1 MRLAWAAV
9 ALSLLP
15 SFTEAAQQPRATG
28 KRGAAPAAAESGPD
42 VFAGY
47 SYTRA
52 GDANLNGWELSGSLP
67 YRRRLRLAVD
77 LSGHY
82 GSFGGADLKQ
92 LTLLAGPRM
101 TWRFGRLRPFAQA
114 MAGASRSTA
123 TVALPSGAF
132 SDSTT
137 GWGLAPGAGAD
148 YRLTRRW
155 AIRAQAELLFLRAA
169 GVWDKDPRLAV
180 GAVYQLGH

>member
-15 SFTEAAQQPRATG
+15 SFTEAAQRPRATG
-28 KRGAAPAAAESGPD
+28 KRGAAPAVAESGPD

-52 GDANLNGWELSGSLP
+52 GDASLNGWEVTGAFP
-67 YRRRLRLAVD
+67 FRGRLKLAVD

-82 GSFGGADLKQ
+82 GSFAGADLKQ
-92 LTLLAGPRM
+92 LTLLAGPRQA
-101 TWRFGRLRPFAQA
+101 WQFGRLHPFAQV
-114 MAGASRSTA
+114 MVGASRSTTTV
-123 TVALPSGAF
+123 TVADGTF

-137 GWGLAPGAGAD
+137 GVGVAPGGGAD
-148 YRLTRRW
+148 YRLTGRW
-155 AIRAQAELLFLRAA
+155 AIRGQAELLFLRAA
-169 GVWDKDPRLAV
+169 GVWDTDPRLAV
-180 GAVYQLGH
+180 GAVYRLGH